1 MYTYPLT
8 YEIVLL
14 HYQQNCCF
22 QVCLKDHKGRGGGRI
37 KMIFSRMI
45 QHNNKVLVTII
56 VYKNSQ
62 RSGVITNLT
71 STTKNNR

>member
-1 MYTYPLT
+1 
-8 YEIVLL
+8 
-14 HYQQNCCF
+14 
-22 QVCLKDHKGRGGGRI
+22 
-37 KMIFSRMI
+37 MIFSRMI

-71 STTKNNR
+71 STTKNKMKKEKGTKYIIECTNHKIGPQGQAKLVTVLS